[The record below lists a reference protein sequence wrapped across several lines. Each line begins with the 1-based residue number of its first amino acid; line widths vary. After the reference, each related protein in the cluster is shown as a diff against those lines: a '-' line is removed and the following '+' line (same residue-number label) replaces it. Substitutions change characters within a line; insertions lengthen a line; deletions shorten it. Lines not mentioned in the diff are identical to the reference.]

1 MSITWNTIHLN
12 ETRVC
17 SLSSLHHLS
26 LFHLYW
32 PASSSGVKLSCV
44 CVDHPKADIQQQQQ
58 RKKMQC
64 RKKESSLCDCIK
76 TIQRTT
82 KLPQFQLD
90 KADIKHSKSEWKRKE
105 STLNNTYVM
114 DKKHLPVCVCVCC
127 VVPSIIRRR
136 KKKRDKST
144 TKTTLIIINTSTR
157 FCATIHTIL
166 CLWVCLYMCV
176 CCLISIKC
184 STLISCNMFKCGHE

>member
-17 SLSSLHHLS
+17 SLSSLHHLSLS

-44 CVDHPKADIQQQQQ
+44 CVDHPKADIQQQ
-58 RKKMQC
+58 RKKKMQC

-76 TIQRTT
+76 TIQHTT

-114 DKKHLPVCVCVCC
+114 DKKHLPVYVCVLCC
-127 VVPSIIRRR
+127 SINN
-136 KKKRDKST
+136 KKKKKKERQVNNKNDT
-144 TKTTLIIINTSTR
+144 NHHQHVDALLCNNTYNSV
-157 FCATIHTIL
+157 FMSVSVY
-166 CLWVCLYMCV
+166 VCVLSY
-176 CCLISIKC
+176 
-184 STLISCNMFKCGHE
+184 